1 MQTINGKEIK
11 GFSHADGVHWYW
23 GDKEVAVIN
32 ESRKEIEWCDRTF
45 KFPEDVINAIRK
57 KIPETNGKWTIEAR
71 RVKSSATQGNIKIFI
86 NDKDMDMCFEDKME
100 LDENGK
106 WISTIPDEMLGKYVY
121 ACFWHKLDYLYHYS
135 DKFKKLFN
143 PDWKK
148 EDEPVN
154 FFEIIKSLLPDY
166 ESSYDDFWTD
176 SSEIMVRTEEEAN
189 VLADFIE
196 SLYRVDHREVDIL
209 TGCFDNRE
217 DIRNGEVDQYTGWWY
232 VTI

>member
-11 GFSHADGVHWYW
+11 GFSCADGVHWYW

-57 KIPETNGKWTIEAR
+57 KIPET
-71 RVKSSATQGNIKIFI
+71 
-86 NDKDMDMCFEDKME
+86 
-100 LDENGK
+100 NGK

-196 SLYRVDHREVDIL
+196 SLYRIDHREVDIL